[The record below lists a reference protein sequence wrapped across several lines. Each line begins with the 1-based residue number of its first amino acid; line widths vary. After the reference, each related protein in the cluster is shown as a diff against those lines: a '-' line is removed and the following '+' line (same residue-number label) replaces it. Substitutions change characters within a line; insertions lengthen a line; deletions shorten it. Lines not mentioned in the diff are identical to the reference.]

1 MQIPL
6 TQVKGVGPA
15 LAKDLAAH
23 GIKSVEDLAAA
34 PLGKL
39 SAVHGF
45 SDTRAAQVKMA
56 AADLIRS
63 QGGAPEPV
71 LAAEPATEAPE
82 GETEKTAKKEKK
94 EKEGEESLQGQEK
107 GQEEGKKEIQE
118 IGRSA
123 LPAAV
128 VLQAGR
134 G

>member
-71 LAAEPATEAPE
+71 PAAEPATEAPE
-82 GETEKTAKKEKK
+82 GETEKKAKKEKK
-94 EKEGEESLQGQEK
+94 EKKEK
-107 GQEEGKKEIQE
+107 KAPKDKKK
-118 IGRSA
+118 A
-123 LPAAV
+123 KKKDKKKAKK
-128 VLQAGR
+128 
-134 G
+134 